1 MAQKLS
7 KRLQAAADFVT
18 PGNRVADV
26 GTDHGHLLIYLIQC
40 GRCPSAVAM
49 DIRSGPL
56 QQADGHIKASGLTGS
71 IQTRLSDGMKKLMP
85 GEADSVVI
93 AGMGGLTI
101 IQILESSP
109 DIVRDVSELILS
121 PQSDAEKVR
130 RLLRE
135 QGLIIDRE
143 NLVLEDGK
151 FYPVLHVVKDD
162 TGTYQTVL
170 KSKYEKMKQLFLAKL
185 KSSATIIN
193 QQETQA
199 AARFWRVMDQYGACL
214 VYEKH
219 PVLIQMLKRDGRQK
233 QKILQALES
242 STKREESSRRRM
254 EVEEQLDD
262 LGILLEIM
270 ESV

>member
-26 GTDHGHLLIYLIQC
+26 GTDHGHLPIYLIQC

-56 QQADGHIKASGLTGS
+56 QQADGHIKAAGLTGS

-135 QGLIIDRE
+135 QDLFIDRE

-151 FYPVLHVVKDD
+151 FYPVLHVVKND

-185 KSSATIIN
+185 KSSGTIIN
-193 QQETQA
+193 QQETQTA
-199 AARFWRVMDQYGACL
+199 AARFWRVMDRYGACL
-214 VYEKH
+214 VHEKH
-219 PVLIQMLKRDGRQK
+219 PVLIQMLKRDGTQK

-242 STKREESSRRRM
+242 LS
-254 EVEEQLDD
+254 L
-262 LGILLEIM
+262 IHI
-270 ESV
+270 